1 MGIQINI
8 SEEAV
13 KLAAKKGDE
22 AFVSLFTDEY
32 RKVLNGPNGDSK
44 IQELNEYQ
52 YFLLEFSIFK
62 SEMDEGGFLQLI
74 QNGYG
79 PYVFRNPFAK
89 YMRLMGVDGLSKLIY
104 KAQKIYDTNK
114 DDLETERTQEDFLA
128 MYEQYDNMNEL
139 DDEFVTHEE
148 KYVSTLAHY
157 IDEHIT
163 DFANII
169 K

>member
-1 MGIQINI
+1 
-8 SEEAV
+8 
-13 KLAAKKGDE
+13 
-22 AFVSLFTDEY
+22 
-32 RKVLNGPNGDSK
+32 
-44 IQELNEYQ
+44 
-52 YFLLEFSIFK
+52 
-62 SEMDEGGFLQLI
+62 LQLI

-79 PYVFRNPFAK
+79 PYIFRNPFAK